1 MAGSWPALQY
11 EELWWSPTAG
21 FMDPSWSNRRR
32 RANRGTYRRA
42 IVPSIAE
49 VEVNLSPKT
58 ISDVQ
63 EATDD
68 LTRFDAQYQD
78 GTPFGAVLLRSESA
92 ASSQIEQLTA
102 NARRISLARLGDRSC
117 PNATLIARNTT
128 ALEAALQLATS
139 LDVEAILT
147 IHRALLE
154 DSDPLN
160 AGKLRDQPNWIGG
173 DSPVTAMFVP
183 PQHTDVP
190 AALEDLVRFMAR
202 TDMPALV
209 QAAIAHAQFE
219 TIHPFTD
226 GNGRTGRALVSAI
239 LRARGTTQ
247 NFTVPLSSG
256 LLTATREY
264 FESLNEYRE
273 GNVEPIILGFVDA
286 AARAMGN
293 VQVLMHDIEQL
304 HRKILGTAQRVT
316 NNLRAVA
323 GLCTTEP
330 AFTAHMVEQTGVPVS
345 TAYNI
350 VKRLVDAGILR
361 KEQKICGQS
370 VWSVT
375 DLTEALD
382 AFAQRAGNRT
392 PLHASSSPHAR

>member
-239 LRARGTTQ
+239 LRSRGTTQ
-247 NFTVPLSSG
+247 NFTLPVSSG
-256 LLTATREY
+256 LLTNTNDY
-264 FESLNEYRE
+264 FDALNHYRQ
-273 GNVEPIILGFVDA
+273 GDTAPIIHQFVTA
-286 AARAMGN
+286 TQSCMGN
-293 VQVLMHDIEQL
+293 VQVLLNDIETV
-304 HRKILGTAQRVT
+304 RDEIFATAQRRT
-316 NNLRAVA
+316 KNLEIVA
-323 GLCTTEP
+323 RLCTTEP
-330 AFTAHMVEQTGVPVS
+330 AFTARMAQEHGVSLS
-345 TAYNI
+345 TAYKI
-350 VKRLVDAGILR
+350 LGRLVEQGILR
-361 KEQKICGQS
+361 SEGKITGQS
-370 VWSVT
+370 VWSVRVLT
-375 DLTEALD
+375 DALD
-382 AFAQRAGNRT
+382 AFAERAGRR
-392 PLHASSSPHAR
+392 A